1 VPPRPLHAVLLPE
14 IPLALLAAALDG
26 SGPALLPLDPGLPP
40 ARLAELL
47 GAFAPSA
54 IVTQDGVESLPA
66 GDRQGLAEDVAVV
79 LGTSGSTGVPKGAE
93 ITASALLASAR
104 ASLGRIGGDGGGR
117 WLCCLPTHHISGL
130 GVLVRSL
137 VTGTEPLVVDRVDAS
152 VIAGCDCDYVSLVP
166 TQLGRLLAAGAPLDR
181 FLAIL
186 LGGAAIPGELLA
198 AAAAAGARVVTTYGM
213 TETCGG
219 CVYDGVPLDGV
230 EVGNDQ
236 DGRIRIRGPVL
247 FSRYRL
253 APALTR
259 DCLRDGWFTTSD
271 LGGLGADG
279 RLSLRGRA
287 DDVIN
292 TGGEKVVPAEVE
304 AVLRRCEGVADVAVV
319 GVPDPDWGE
328 QVVAIVVPAVI
339 ASDGSVA
346 APNLGVT
353 QAPRTTPARRTTRG
367 PGPGAV
373 VNAGPGAV
381 VNAGPG
387 VVVNAGPGAP
397 SPPGAPPPA
406 GAPTL
411 ERLSAA
417 VRATLPRYAAPR
429 RVVYI
434 DQLPMLASGKPDRLR
449 LRDIASSEA

>member
-1 VPPRPLHAVLLPE
+1 VPARPLHAVLLPQV
-14 IPLALLAAALDG
+14 PLALLAAALDG
-26 SGPALLPLDPGLPP
+26 SGPALLPLDPALPP

-54 IVTQDGVESLPA
+54 VVTPDGAESWPP
-66 GDRQGLAEDVAVV
+66 GDRGGPEGIAEDVAVV
-79 LGTSGSTGVPKGAE
+79 LGTSGSTGAPKGAE

-104 ASLGRIGGDGGGR
+104 ASLGRIGADRGGR

-137 VTGTEPLVVDRVDAS
+137 VTGTEPVLVDRVDAA
-152 VIAGCDCDYVSLVP
+152 VVAGCDCDYVSLVP
-166 TQLGRLLAAGAPLDR
+166 TQLGRLLAAGARLDR
-181 FLAIL
+181 FKAIL

-198 AAAAAGARVVTTYGM
+198 AATAAGARVVTTYGM

-219 CVYDGVPLDGV
+219 CVYDGAPLDGV
-230 EVGNDQ
+230 QVGGDPLDGVQVGGDQ
-236 DGRIRIRGPVL
+236 EGRIRIRGPVL

-253 APALTR
+253 APALTG
-259 DCLRDGWFTTSD
+259 DCLRDGWFITSD
-271 LGGLGADG
+271 LGFIGGDG

-328 QVVAIVVPAVI
+328 QVVAIVVPA
-339 ASDGSVA
+339 
-346 APNLGVT
+346 
-353 QAPRTTPARRTTRG
+353 
-367 PGPGAV
+367 
-373 VNAGPGAV
+373 
-381 VNAGPG
+381 
-387 VVVNAGPGAP
+387 
-397 SPPGAPPPA
+397 APPA
-406 GAPTL
+406 TPTL
-411 ERLSAA
+411 DQLNAT
-417 VRATLPRYAAPR
+417 VRASLPHYAAPR
-429 RVVYI
+429 RVVYV

-449 LRDIASSEA
+449 LRAIATPEA

>member
-1 VPPRPLHAVLLPE
+1 VPARPLHAVLLPQV
-14 IPLALLAAALDG
+14 PLALLAAALDG
-26 SGPALLPLDPGLPP
+26 SGPALLPLDPVLPP

-54 IVTQDGVESLPA
+54 VVTPDGVESWPP
-66 GDRQGLAEDVAVV
+66 GDRGGPEGIAEDVAVV
-79 LGTSGSTGVPKGAE
+79 LGTSGSTGAPKGAE

-104 ASLGRIGGDGGGR
+104 ASLGRIGADRGGEGRGGR

-137 VTGTEPLVVDRVDAS
+137 VTGTEPVLVDRVDAA
-152 VIAGCDCDYVSLVP
+152 VVAGCDCDYVSLVP
-166 TQLGRLLAAGAPLDR
+166 TQLSRLLAAGARLDR
-181 FLAIL
+181 FKAIL

-219 CVYDGVPLDGV
+219 CVYDGAPLDGV
-230 EVGNDQ
+230 QVGGDQ
-236 DGRIRIRGPVL
+236 EGRIRIRGPVL

-253 APALTR
+253 APALTG
-259 DCLRDGWFTTSD
+259 DCLRDGWFITSD
-271 LGGLGADG
+271 LGFIGADG

-328 QVVAIVVPAVI
+328 QVVAIVVPA
-339 ASDGSVA
+339 
-346 APNLGVT
+346 APLAT
-353 QAPRTTPARRTTRG
+353 
-367 PGPGAV
+367 
-373 VNAGPGAV
+373 
-381 VNAGPG
+381 
-387 VVVNAGPGAP
+387 
-397 SPPGAPPPA
+397 
-406 GAPTL
+406 PTL
-411 ERLSAA
+411 DQLNAT
-417 VRATLPRYAAPR
+417 VRASLPHYAAPR
-429 RVVYI
+429 RVVYV

-449 LRDIASSEA
+449 LRAIATPEA